1 MVRKPAGRDEVIG
14 GEGEIERGAGGG
26 VAGAGDECLVDVLLK
41 RLVFLNDKKKKGGGG
56 VGEMNCEQG
65 WRGKRT
71 TYAGR

>member
-41 RLVFLNDKKKKGGGG
+41 RLVFFFIKNKGGGG
-56 VGEMNCEQG
+56 
-65 WRGKRT
+65 RG
-71 TYAGR
+71 G